1 MIFILHK
8 KNLVCDSL
16 FHKKIQMEAQ
26 NIMTR
31 QSTAVCCNALHF
43 NKRNFPQK
51 TPKAGVNLI
60 ENVLKSHQ
68 N

>member
-1 MIFILHK
+1 
-8 KNLVCDSL
+8 
-16 FHKKIQMEAQ
+16 MEAQ
-26 NIMTR
+26 NIITR

-51 TPKAGVNLI
+51 TPKAGVNLT
-60 ENVLKSHQ
+60 ENVIKSHQ